1 MNIVI
6 AGGGIGGLST
16 ALSLH
21 DAGLDQ
27 VEIFES
33 APEPRELGVGIN
45 LLPHAVREL
54 TELGLAA
61 ELEAVAIPTAEL
73 AYFTERGQHIWSEPR
88 GREAGYHW
96 PQYSIHRGQLLGILY
111 RAVCE
116 RLGASRVHFGHSLR
130 RFDSQGA
137 RRVWAEF
144 ERRDGAAQR
153 AEGELLVGADGVH
166 SVVRRALYPDEGPP
180 RWNGVTMWRGVTDG
194 GPFLGGRTMF
204 MAGTFARRVVIY
216 PISRKHERGG
226 RALINW
232 VAEARTQAG
241 GPMPPQEWDHEGRL
255 EDVLDVFS
263 GFQFD
268 WLDVPATIRAA
279 DQLLQYPMVDR
290 DPLPRWTFGAV
301 TLLGDAAH
309 PMYPVGSNGASQ
321 AILDARVLA
330 RELALAS
337 GVAEGA
343 AAYEAKRRPAT
354 SKIVL
359 LNREVGPEQCM
370 EIVAQRAP
378 RGFTQIEDVISRA
391 ELEEISAHY
400 KRAAGFDRD
409 ELNARPSLSV
419 AAALR
424 SR

>member
-1 MNIVI
+1 VDILI
-6 AGGGIGGLST
+6 AGGGIGGLCT

-21 DAGLDQ
+21 AAGLEQ

-33 APEPRELGVGIN
+33 APEARELGVGIN

-61 ELEAVAIPTAEL
+61 PLETVAIPTAEL
-73 AYFTERGQHIWSEPR
+73 VYFSKRGQRIWSEPR
-88 GREAGYHW
+88 GRGAGYRW
-96 PQYSIHRGQLLGILY
+96 PQYSVHRGKLLSVLY
-111 RAVCE
+111 RAVCD
-116 RLGASRVHFGHSLR
+116 RLGPSHVHFSHHLR
-130 RFDSQGA
+130 RFGGE
-137 RRVWAEF
+137 RERGVWAEF
-144 ERRDGAAQR
+144 ETRDGAPYR
-153 AEGELLVGADGVH
+153 ARGDLLVGADGIH

-180 RWNGVTMWRGVTDG
+180 RWNGITMWRGVTEG
-194 GPFLGGRTMF
+194 EPFLGGRTMF

-216 PISRKHERGG
+216 PISRTHERAG

-232 VAEARTQAG
+232 VAEARTQTG
-241 GPMPPQEWDHEGRL
+241 RPMPPQEWDHAGRL
-255 EDVLDVFS
+255 EDILEVFG
-263 GFQFD
+263 GFRFE

-279 DQLLQYPMVDR
+279 DRVLQYPMVDR
-290 DPLPRWTFGAV
+290 DPLPRWSFGAV

-330 RELALAS
+330 RELALAPD
-337 GVAEGA
+337 VAAGL
-343 AAYEAKRRPAT
+343 AAYEADRRPAT

-370 EIVAQRAP
+370 EIVEARAP
-378 RGFTQIEDVISRA
+378 HGFRQVEDVISRA
-391 ELEEISAHY
+391 ELEEIAVRY

-419 AAALR
+419 RRR
-424 SR
+424 SRPA

>member
-1 MNIVI
+1 MGILI
-6 AGGGIGGLST
+6 AGGGIGGLCA

-21 DAGLDQ
+21 AAGVDTLD
-27 VEIFES
+27 VFES
-33 APEPRELGVGIN
+33 ATEATELGVGIN

-73 AYFTERGQHIWSEPR
+73 VYYNKHGQRIWGEPR
-88 GREAGYHW
+88 GRAAGYQW

-116 RLGASRVHFGHSLR
+116 RLGPARVHFGHRLT
-130 RFDSQGA
+130 RFEAERGG
-137 RRVWAEF
+137 VWAEF
-144 ERRDGAAQR
+144 AAPGGSALR
-153 AEGELLVGADGVH
+153 ARGELLVGADGIH
-166 SVVRRALYPDEGPP
+166 SVVRRNLYPDEGPP
-180 RWNGVTMWRGVTDG
+180 CWNGVTMWRGVTEGD
-194 GPFLGGRTMF
+194 PFLGGRTMF

-216 PISRKHERGG
+216 PISRAHERQG

-232 VAEARTQAG
+232 VAEHRTDAER
-241 GPMPPQEWDHEGRL
+241 PMPPQEWDHAGRL
-255 EDVLDVFS
+255 EDILEIFS
-263 GFQFD
+263 GFRFE
-268 WLDVPATIRAA
+268 WIDVPATVSAA
-279 DQLLQYPMVDR
+279 EQIFQYPMVDR
-290 DPLPRWTFGAV
+290 DPLPRWTFGPV

-330 RELALAS
+330 RELVLAS
-337 GVAEGA
+337 DAAAGL
-343 AAYEAKRRPAT
+343 AAYEAARRPAT

-370 EIVAQRAP
+370 EIVDQRAP
-378 RGFTQIEDVISRA
+378 HGFERIEDVISRA
-391 ELEEISAHY
+391 ELEEIAARY
-400 KRAAGFDRD
+400 KQTAGFDRD

-419 AAALR
+419 AR
-424 SR
+424 R